1 VNDVNFGTIVFLVV
15 CATILVLI
23 WQGFATYRARASA
36 ARENAYRKLA
46 EEASAAQKETAAA
59 LADIRPRIAAIEK
72 LIRDFG
78 D

>member
-1 VNDVNFGTIVFLVV
+1 MIDLGFQTIVFLAV
-15 CATILVLI
+15 AALILILV
-23 WQGFATYRARASA
+23 WQGFATYRARASV
-36 ARENAYRKLA
+36 AREDAYRKLA
-46 EEASAAQKETAAA
+46 EEAAAAQKETAAA

>member
-1 VNDVNFGTIVFLVV
+1 MIDLGFQTIVFLMVS
-15 CATILVLI
+15 ALILILV
-23 WQGFATYRARASA
+23 WQGFATYRARASV
-36 ARENAYRKLA
+36 AREDTYRKLA
-46 EEASAAQKETAAA
+46 EEAAAAQKETAAA